1 MNIRSIVATIA
12 LTLSM
17 TAPAF
22 ANQNHLDVSVGDVQ
36 QNTNSVFSNSS
47 NVFSLNAKL
56 SNQLTDRI
64 LAYVNISENFVNGE
78 LFESSHNALTGNIG
92 AAYMMSP
99 KMTAHLELGNQVS
112 NVLYLPGQGLTEN
125 YIGVSVSERL
135 F

>member
-22 ANQNHLDVSVGDVQ
+22 ANQNHLDMSLGDVQ
-36 QNTNSVFSNSS
+36 QNTNSSFSNSS
-47 NVFSLNAKL
+47 NVLSLNARV

-64 LAYVNISENFVNGE
+64 LGYASLTESYVNGAFDEP
-78 LFESSHNALTGNIG
+78 SHNALTGNLG
-92 AAYMMSP
+92 MAYLLSS
-99 KMTAHLELGNQVS
+99 KVTAHVELGNQVS
-112 NVLYLPGQGLTEN
+112 NVLAFPNQSLTET
-125 YIGVSVSERL
+125 YVGVSVSERL

>member
-47 NVFSLNAKL
+47 N
-56 SNQLTDRI
+56 I
-64 LAYVNISENFVNGE
+64 
-78 LFESSHNALTGNIG
+78 
-92 AAYMMSP
+92 
-99 KMTAHLELGNQVS
+99 
-112 NVLYLPGQGLTEN
+112 
-125 YIGVSVSERL
+125 
-135 F
+135 